1 MAPRDHL
8 NPRILCFVVQ
18 SYGGGGAEAG
28 GHGEGKRKNQHVT
41 SPIVQGLMKS
51 YAERSTIEKIRRT
64 RVVCA
69 DPPRALDSLISVDR
83 WFRNMLKNFEI

>member
-1 MAPRDHL
+1 MAAHQNLD
-8 NPRILCFVVQ
+8 PRILGFIVQ
-18 SYGGGGAEAG
+18 RNCSGSAKTG

-51 YAERSTIEKIRRT
+51 YAERSTTEKIRRT

-69 DPPRALDSLISVDR
+69 NRPRPLDSLICVDR